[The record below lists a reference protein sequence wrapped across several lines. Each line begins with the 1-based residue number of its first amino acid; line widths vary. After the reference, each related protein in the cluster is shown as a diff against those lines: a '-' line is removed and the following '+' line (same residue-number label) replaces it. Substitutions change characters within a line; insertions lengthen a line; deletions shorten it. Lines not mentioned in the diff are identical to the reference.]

1 MKDTPALG
9 KMLDDPV
16 ERGVELGTRSRP
28 RSSIPAAPAVG
39 MAGLT
44 SEPLIFRTS
53 EAFVRSSWLLSAM
66 AVLTLVQRPAPVAA
80 QATHLNPVVDLLA
93 AGKPVFGLY
102 APANRRAR
110 PGGPP
115 LPADSTKTQAQL
127 AQEALAFTRA
137 DYIFDGTMEYNFD
150 SSYPVF
156 RDFASAITAGALQK
170 GPPARLSHPV
180 FVKTPEIAPD
190 PAVAAQRIAK
200 QLNEGVSGIVF
211 VDVLN
216 AAELK
221 QGIAAMRFKS
231 KGGTRPDDV
240 GDAPARWGM
249 SPAAYREKADV
260 ATLNPKGELVTF
272 TIVESKEG
280 LANVREIAQVPGVGV
295 LFPGAGTLRGVFTT
309 TENGQRKF
317 DEAAWEAAI
326 QSVLSACKEF
336 KIPCG
341 YPAGAAD
348 IEKRMQQGFSVFV
361 IGWGDQGFKA
371 VDLGRAAGHRE

>member
-1 MKDTPALG
+1 M
-9 KMLDDPV
+9 
-16 ERGVELGTRSRP
+16 
-28 RSSIPAAPAVG
+28 
-39 MAGLT
+39 
-44 SEPLIFRTS
+44 
-53 EAFVRSSWLLSAM
+53 RSSWLLSAM

-80 QATHLNPVVDLLA
+80 QAAAHLNPVVDLLA

-110 PGGPP
+110 PGGPA
-115 LPADSTKTQAQL
+115 LPADSVKTQAQL

-156 RDFASAITAGALQK
+156 RDFASAISAGSLQK
-170 GPPARLSHPV
+170 GASPRLTHPV

-200 QLNEGVSGIVF
+200 QLNEGVAGIVF

-249 SPAAYREKADV
+249 SAAAYKEKADV